1 MKKILGPVIAGIMIL
16 SAPQIALAKKD
27 KEEAAAQK
35 IAVAD
40 LDAVMANSDAVRLA
54 NEQRQVTYKPQIDA
68 AKARKAQIEG
78 LLRPL
83 YEKIQA
89 DSQAA
94 KPNQAALQQQ
104 AATIQQMEQNGQRE
118 IAEIIRPVALSEA
131 YVQEQVEDKLD
142 QAVKDAMSANQVTLL
157 LAPTAILA
165 TQNGNNLNQAIL
177 TELNKAIPSAQLVPP
192 AGWLPRQLR
201 EQQAAQQQAA
211 AAAAPAAPVAAQP
224 AGPPAATR

>member
-68 AKARKAQIEG
+68 AKAKKAQIEG